1 MTTAPI
7 EWMGAVVAIAATLVG
22 LSVLIYA
29 RKAVQHTTLRASWW
43 WALLAFVAWSSAAL
57 VVECL
62 PESGRLPW
70 LGPVNFAAYALSLC
84 PVVAVIGAKRPQH
97 AAWNLVVL
105 SLWVIVALPAAEALL
120 LRFGQQPNLGPGR
133 VWFLRL
139 VVLLGPVNFVPTR
152 YWLASLLVAA
162 GQLIAFGAVAKLPV
176 PLPGLTA
183 AALGL
188 VVCVVGIMA
197 ALLAFRKTATRANPF
212 DRLWADFRD
221 SFGLFW
227 ALRVQERVNAA
238 AKQYGWDLELT
249 WLGFRQPGNAAPL
262 AAIPPAIERPLSAN
276 LKGLLRR
283 FVSSAWIAK
292 RRETPLD

>member
-1 MTTAPI
+1 MTTAPVAWI
-7 EWMGAVVAIAATLVG
+7 GAVVTIAATLVG
-22 LSVLIYA
+22 LCVLIFS
-29 RKAVQHTTLRASWW
+29 RNAVQHTTLRASWW
-43 WALLAFVAWSSAAL
+43 WALLAFVAWSGAAL

-70 LGPVNFAAYALSLC
+70 LGPVSFAACALSLC
-84 PVVAVIGAKRPQH
+84 PIVAVIGAKRPQH

-105 SLWVIVALPAAEALL
+105 SLWMIVALPAAEALF
-120 LRFGQQPNLGPGR
+120 LRFGQSPSLGPGR
-133 VWFLRL
+133 IWFLRL
-139 VVLLGPVNFVPTR
+139 LILLGPINFVPTR
-152 YWLASLLVAA
+152 YWLASLLVAG
-162 GQLIAFGAVAKLPV
+162 GQLIAFGAEAKLRV
-176 PLPGLTA
+176 PLPGLSA
-183 AALGL
+183 AAFGL
-188 VVCVVGIMA
+188 VVCVLGMMA
-197 ALLAFRKTATRANPF
+197 ALLAFRKTVAYANPF

-249 WLGFRQPGNAAPL
+249 WQGFRQPGNAAPL
-262 AAIPPAIERPLSAN
+262 AAIPPELERPLSAN